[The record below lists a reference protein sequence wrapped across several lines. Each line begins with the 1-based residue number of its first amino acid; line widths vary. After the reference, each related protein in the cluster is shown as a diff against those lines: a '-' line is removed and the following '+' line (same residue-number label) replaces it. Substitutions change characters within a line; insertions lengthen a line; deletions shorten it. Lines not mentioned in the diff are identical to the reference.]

1 VIGGAGRRDC
11 WWHRKHHQREIKRW
25 RRKGVGCEDV
35 WWWVLFGGV
44 GVGLEVGLVGG
55 GVVG

>member
-1 VIGGAGRRDC
+1 MRCEPEGDQEVEEEVGFGS
-11 WWHRKHHQREIKRW
+11 
-25 RRKGVGCEDV
+25 KGVSCEGV
-35 WWWVLFGGV
+35 GWWVLFGGV